1 MSQIARYYN
10 ESLKYLDG
18 QGARKDPAEAFRL
31 NVLAADEGMHDAVL
45 AMGWFYRNG
54 VGVDLDIEESKR
66 WYRKSARQKDPRAMF
81 SLGEIFYDE
90 RDYDEALIWF
100 QRAIDAGHARSLA
113 RHDVL
118 ERSRRAARQSTG
130 PEAFHA
136 RSGKESLRSSTPA
149 SVLVVSSAGKTYR
162 LIRLRVR
169 RGLRRRWRWR
179 GGACRVRIRLRS

>member
-1 MSQIARYYN
+1 MSQVARYYN

-18 QGARKDPAEAFRL
+18 QGARKGTAETFRL

-118 ERSRRAARQSTG
+118 ERSGVQQDKVQARKLFTRAAERKVY
-130 PEAFHA
+130 EAQRLLRFWSYLA
-136 RSGKESLRSSTPA
+136 RVKRTD
-149 SVLVVSSAGKTYR
+149 
-162 LIRLRVR
+162 
-169 RGLRRRWRWR
+169 
-179 GGACRVRIRLRS
+179 

>member
-1 MSQIARYYN
+1 MSQVARYYN

-18 QGARKDPAEAFRL
+18 QGARKGTAETFRL

-100 QRAIDAGHARSLA
+100 QRAIDAGHARSLFWLGMMYWKGRGVQQDKVQA
-113 RHDVL
+113 RKL
-118 ERSRRAARQSTG
+118 FTRAAERKVY
-130 PEAFHA
+130 EAQRLLRFWSYLA
-136 RSGKESLRSSTPA
+136 RVKRTD
-149 SVLVVSSAGKTYR
+149 
-162 LIRLRVR
+162 
-169 RGLRRRWRWR
+169 
-179 GGACRVRIRLRS
+179 